1 MCFINWNWVFVYENL
16 QVLWS
21 LWRIVLSTTMDLYL
35 TLFACDSLMTYGH
48 IDSLMTIVLVVN
60 YYCYYGAIKWKIF
73 LVVFW
78 WYIINVL
85 MNDGI
90 VMVHYF
96 SLLVKIWNLLLLAQN
111 MILCRFS
118 NLLLLALCLWQC
130 GIMQVL

>member
-1 MCFINWNWVFVYENL
+1 MCFIIWNWVSIWKFAGIVE
-16 QVLWS
+16 S
-21 LWRIVLSTTMDLYL
+21 LKNSIVNYNGPIFDFF
-35 TLFACDSLMTYGH
+35 FACDSLMTYGH

-60 YYCYYGAIKWKIF
+60 YYCHSSGIKWKIF

-96 SLLVKIWNLLLLAQN
+96 SLLVKIWNLPLLAQN

-118 NLLLLALCLWQC
+118 HLLLLALFLWQC
-130 GIMQVL
+130 GLRNNV